1 MFFYATATLAGALVP
16 VPGGLGVTEA
26 IIHRQL
32 VSIAGAPEPVAAASM
47 ILIRLATLWWAVLV
61 GCCALGWL
69 RVRFPTQLSGE
80 AGPDVP
86 AAQPSSGSPPT
97 KTTLGPSGL
106 L

>member
-1 MFFYATATLAGALVP
+1 VP

-26 IIHRQL
+26 IIHQQL

-61 GCCALGWL
+61 GFCALGWL
-69 RVRFPTQLSGE
+69 RVRFPTQLLQGHPAPRVSDAGASAAPE
-80 AGPDVP
+80 AAPTSSSSD
-86 AAQPSSGSPPT
+86 PS
-97 KTTLGPSGL
+97 KTTLGSRGL